1 MLMNKAKVVISS
13 SKLTS
18 RVFYMVITICALGSA
33 ACDDSKINTG
43 LSNKKSSNMPT
54 ETLDPTIKSTKSSS
68 KSKSSETLEWTSE
81 EIMKNPDGYLKKT
94 QYYISS
100 EIRQRQ
106 QKSEQL
112 LQKLKSI
119 QEKADRYT
127 NNLSEVENIR
137 KRFVSA
143 IKSAHDEDRWPIKIA
158 GKSFDQMKANKVVND
173 MTTYIKNNSSI
184 AADYIKLVGSI
195 NRSISELKNDIEY
208 LNRMNEKMALDI
220 EKIHLGKCT
229 DNFKDVRSRMSE
241 MSNLSESLT
250 SSDKDSVLESM
261 RNSEVQGSE
270 IVDVSEFIK

>member
-220 EKIHLGKCT
+220 EKIHLGKGT

>member
-1 MLMNKAKVVISS
+1 
-13 SKLTS
+13 
-18 RVFYMVITICALGSA
+18 MVITICALGSA

-43 LSNKKSSNMPT
+43 ISIKKSSNMPT
-54 ETLDPTIKSTKSSS
+54 EALDPTIKSTKSSS

-158 GKSFDQMKANKVVND
+158 GKSFDQMRANKVVND

-220 EKIHLGKCT
+220 EKIHLGKGT